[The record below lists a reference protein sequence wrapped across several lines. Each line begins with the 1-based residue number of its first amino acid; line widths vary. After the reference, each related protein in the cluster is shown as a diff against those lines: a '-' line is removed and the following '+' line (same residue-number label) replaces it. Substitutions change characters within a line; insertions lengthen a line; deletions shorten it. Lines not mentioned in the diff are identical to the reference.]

1 MIGMEGKSAKKSEK
15 WPGRYKE
22 NQERV
27 ASQQPDE
34 KGSKGEVINGS
45 RCSWRWSKVR
55 IEDGL
60 LMEVTGD
67 LVRAVWVVRWAKSLI
82 GVGLRKKVGGF
93 PGGAVVENPP
103 ANAGDAGLI
112 PGPGGSHMPRSN

>member
-1 MIGMEGKSAKKSEK
+1 MKTEKTPKDYTLGEPQLLMIGMEGKPSKKCEK
-15 WPGRYKE
+15 WPGRNEE

-27 ASQQPDE
+27 ASQQPCE

-60 LMEVTGD
+60 LMEVTDD
-67 LVRAVWVVRWAKSLI
+67 LVRAIWVVGWTKSLI
-82 GVGLRKKVGGF
+82 GVGLRKKVGK
-93 PGGAVVENPP
+93 
-103 ANAGDAGLI
+103 LI
-112 PGPGGSHMPRSN
+112 